1 MSKKQSVTVRDFYK
15 DNEKSLDLNLIGG
28 SAGLRKVIKEPT
40 VNRPGLA
47 LAGHT
52 KYFAFRRV
60 QVIGNAESSYL
71 KTLKPAERAERY
83 ELLFSHQIPCLV
95 TSRGQKPDR
104 LLLQEAEKRKVPVFR
119 SSLITMNFINLAT
132 LALEVLFAPRGTELG
147 SMVDIHGIGV
157 IVRGVTGIGK
167 SECILSLIERG
178 YSLISD
184 DVTKVVLLDNK
195 EIVGSSPDLTRNFME
210 VRGIGIVNV
219 NALFGARSVR
229 RSKRLDL
236 VITLKNWKEVDDV
249 DRLGMDEE
257 FVEILGIDVP
267 HITLPVRPGRDL
279 SRLVEV
285 AALQARLKHYGY
297 NPAEDLNDQLKARM
311 AGSKGR
317 GSSR

>member
-1 MSKKQSVTVRDFYK
+1 MPRKPSITVEDFFK
-15 DNEKSLDLNLIGG
+15 DNEITLDLKLVGG
-28 SAGLRKVIKEPT
+28 AAGLKKVIKEPT

-52 KYFAFRRV
+52 KYFAFRRI
-60 QVIGNAESSYL
+60 QVLGNAESSYL
-71 KTLKPAERAERY
+71 KTLKPAERSARY
-83 ELLFSHQIPCLV
+83 ELLFSHQIPCV
-95 TSRGQKPDR
+95 VVSRNQKPDR
-104 LLLQEAEKRKVPVFR
+104 LLLREAEKRKVPVFR

-132 LALEVLFAPRGTELG
+132 LALEVLFAPRGSELG

-157 IVRGVTGIGK
+157 LVRGVTGIGK

-184 DVTKVVLLDNK
+184 DVTKVVLLDNR

-219 NALFGARSVR
+219 NALFGARCVR

-236 VITLKNWKEVDDV
+236 VITLKHWKEVDDV

-257 FVEILGIDVP
+257 HVQILGIDVP
-267 HITLPVRPGRDL
+267 HVTLPVRPGRDL

-311 AGSKGR
+311 AGPKGI
-317 GSSR
+317 G

>member
-1 MSKKQSVTVRDFYK
+1 
-15 DNEKSLDLNLIGG
+15 
-28 SAGLRKVIKEPT
+28 
-40 VNRPGLA
+40 
-47 LAGHT
+47 
-52 KYFAFRRV
+52 
-60 QVIGNAESSYL
+60 
-71 KTLKPAERAERY
+71 
-83 ELLFSHQIPCLV
+83 
-95 TSRGQKPDR
+95 
-104 LLLQEAEKRKVPVFR
+104 
-119 SSLITMNFINLAT
+119 
-132 LALEVLFAPRGTELG
+132 
-147 SMVDIHGIGV
+147 
-157 IVRGVTGIGK
+157 
-167 SECILSLIERG
+167 
-178 YSLISD
+178 
-184 DVTKVVLLDNK
+184 
-195 EIVGSSPDLTRNFME
+195 ME